1 MTGNYETL
9 KLRRDGDLVRIE
21 MARPERLN
29 AVAMTGAHEM
39 LDAARAIAADE
50 DARMVAI
57 TGSGR
62 AFSTGMDL
70 KDLSAGLI
78 EQSYFDLW
86 DSALRV
92 FETMDKLVMC
102 LIHGYAIGGGLQ
114 LALACDIRVCT
125 PTARLS
131 LPAVKD
137 GLIPGLGTFR
147 LARYIGLG
155 RAKSMIIRG
164 NMIDG
169 TEAERIG
176 LVDHLVDEDTA
187 FEEFESWLDEYA
199 RTSSAASRAS
209 KQLLLDCFDLGWDA
223 FFHKYLVLQERV
235 VAAPD
240 FGEAM
245 EAYLAGRKPQ

>member
-1 MTGNYETL
+1 MTGSYETL
-9 KLRRDGDLVRIE
+9 KLARDGNLVRIE

-39 LDAARAIAADE
+39 LDAARAVAADE

-57 TGSGR
+57 TGAGR

-92 FETMDKLVMC
+92 FETMDKLVVC

-125 PTARLS
+125 PSARLS

-169 TEAERIG
+169 AEAERIG
-176 LVDHLVDEDTA
+176 LVDHLVDEDAA
-187 FEEFESWLDEYA
+187 FEEFERWLAEYA
-199 RTSSAASRAS
+199 STDSAASRAS

-223 FFHKYLVLQERV
+223 FFHKYLVLQKRV

-245 EAYLAGRKPQ
+245 EAYLAGRKAR